1 LTKRRRASPPLTE
14 SWLRQQAIAY
24 LQRYPASIQRTRE
37 VLWRRVNRS
46 AEDHGDNPLA
56 SELVENVLAEF
67 VESGALNDLRFAEAW
82 VETLRRRGTSR
93 SMIRSKLFQKGVRS
107 DDIDAALAEEGE
119 GCEQSS
125 AVSYAKRR
133 RLGRYRSPFDDSRE
147 RFQKDLASM
156 GRAGF
161 SYGVASD
168 VLRAGGDPQP

>member
-1 LTKRRRASPPLTE
+1 MTKRRRASPPLTE

-107 DDIDAALAEEGE
+107 HDIDDALAEEGE
-119 GCEQSS
+119 GCEESS
-125 AVSYAKRR
+125 AAAYAKRR

-147 RFQKDLASM
+147 RYQKDLASM

-161 SYGVASD
+161 AYGVASEA
-168 VLRAGGDPQP
+168 LR